1 MLNRLLQAFMPPSKM
16 IQMFTYKVISN
27 QSIEQIAERVPTACE
42 QNKFALLYTYAYH
55 EIVESKGFP
64 IKRKVF
70 IYEICQAKTAAAML
84 TDYPHF
90 SIFMPCKLAI
100 YEENGSTVISTMNM
114 EIMLKAV
121 GSNLALFKEATSL
134 FNTLK
139 SLMNQ
144 ISNLKALN
152 YESWNYSLSTD

>member
-1 MLNRLLQAFMPPSKM
+1 MPPGKM
-16 IQMFTYKVISN
+16 IDMFTYKIISN
-27 QSIEQIAERVPTACE
+27 QSIGKVSEKIPSACE
-42 QNKFALLYTYAYH
+42 KYKFALLHTYVYH
-55 EIVESKGFP
+55 EIVASKGFP

-90 SIFMPCKLAI
+90 SIFMPCKLAL
-100 YEENGSTVISTMNM
+100 YEDDGSTVISTMNM

-121 GSNLALFKEATSL
+121 NSNQELYNEATFL

-139 SLMNQ
+139 SLMTS
-144 ISNLKALN
+144 ISN
-152 YESWNYSLSTD
+152 D